1 MVEKLGQISRNQLED
16 IRLSLTEIRG
26 EPHLELRVY
35 VRSAPGDDKPML
47 GREGIVFPVRFLP
60 DVQRMLTQAQELL
73 LKRGLIYVPAPTVV
87 QERGVPTIVRSA
99 TAPRPQASRRS
110 TRVPVKFPVQ
120 CRPVHRGASQ
130 PGKPVS
136 GEMRDVS
143 IEGAGVWLAERLPRF
158 EQVEVSAVIEGT
170 AFRAIAEVVTLDL
183 EAKKEP
189 KTGYHR
195 HGLKW
200 AVLDPAAK
208 AVLSKVVPEPSQD
221 LTMEPAKDPAP
232 DTGNV

>member
-1 MVEKLGQISRNQLED
+1 MVEKLGQVSRNPLED

-26 EPHLELRVY
+26 EPHVELRVY
-35 VRSAPGDDKPML
+35 VRSAPGDDKPLL
-47 GREGIVFPVRFLP
+47 GREGIVFPARFLP

-73 LKRGLIYVPAPTVV
+73 IKRGLIYVPAPTMV
-87 QERGVPTIVRSA
+87 QERGVPTVVRPP
-99 TAPRPQASRRS
+99 TAPRPQPSRRS
-110 TRVPVKFPVQ
+110 LRVPLKVPVE
-120 CRPVHRGASQ
+120 CRPVHPGGSQ

-143 IEGAGVWLAERLPRF
+143 VVGAGVWLAKRLPRF
-158 EQVEVSAVIEGT
+158 EQIEVSAVIAGL
-170 AFRAIAEVVTLDL
+170 AFRAIAEVVTLEI

-200 AVLDPAAK
+200 VVLEPEAR
-208 AVLSKVVPEPSQD
+208 AVLSKVIPAPPQD
-221 LTMEPAKDPAP
+221 LTMEAAKDPAP
-232 DTGNV
+232 DAGN